1 MYKNIIIYYKKKSDL
16 KSIIIIKLYNLK
28 TIYIIFK
35 IYKTNLNYIL

>member
-16 KSIIIIKLYNLK
+16 KSIIIKLYNLK